1 MPITRKDNA
10 ANDMSRPYAGYPAR
24 VRMAGIG
31 SRTLYLPQPSAAVG
45 RSARN
50 ERVPDY
56 DMMRPLPLAACLALA
71 AALSVAVVTAQTPV
85 PPAAAPAA
93 TPAGTAPAAVAV
105 PPPATPVGNAQTG
118 RTLAYTCQGCHGVE
132 GYKNAYPSF
141 HVPRI
146 GGQSAEYLAQALTE
160 YKKGNRKHP
169 TMQAQ
174 AQSFSDQDIADIS
187 AYLSSV
193 K

>member
-1 MPITRKDNA
+1 
-10 ANDMSRPYAGYPAR
+10 
-24 VRMAGIG
+24 
-31 SRTLYLPQPSAAVG
+31 
-45 RSARN
+45 
-50 ERVPDY
+50 
-56 DMMRPLPLAACLALA
+56 MMRPLPLAACLALA
-71 AALSVAVVTAQTPV
+71 AALSVAVVTAQTPA
-85 PPAAAPAA
+85 PSAPKPAEAAPAPAAAAPAA
-93 TPAGTAPAAVAV
+93 SAVL
-105 PPPATPVGNAQTG
+105 VGNAQTG

-174 AQSFSDQDIADIS
+174 AQSFSDQDIADLS